1 MVRGQEMKK
10 GKRRKAEREETI
22 GDRQTD

>member
-10 GKRRKAEREETI
+10 GKRRKAEWEETI

>member
-22 GDRQTD
+22 GERQTD